1 MDIQN
6 FFYTVA
12 SISIVLV
19 GILSFILL
27 LVVILAA
34 IQLFK
39 FSRSLRRASQKG
51 EEILEK
57 IKNKANLLVF
67 FSFLKQILYNL
78 FSPEQE
84 KKKRKK

>member
-27 LVVILAA
+27 LVIILAA

-39 FSRSLRRASQKG
+39 FSKNLNRVSRRG

-57 IKNKANLLVF
+57 IKNKANFLVF
-67 FSFLKQILYNL
+67 FSFLKHLFFNL
-78 FSPEQE
+78 LNSKQE
-84 KKKRKK
+84 KKKKK

>member
-27 LVVILAA
+27 LIIILAA
-34 IQLFK
+34 VQLFK
-39 FSRSLRRASQKG
+39 FSKSLNRASQKG
-51 EEILEK
+51 EKILEK

-67 FSFLKQILYNL
+67 FSFLKHLLYNF
-78 FSPEQE
+78 FSSEQKKKE
-84 KKKRKK
+84 KKQ

>member
-12 SISIVLV
+12 SVSIVLV

-27 LVVILAA
+27 VIVILAA

-39 FSRSLRRASQKG
+39 FSRSLKQASQKG

-67 FSFLKQILYNL
+67 FSFLKQILYNF
-78 FSPEQE
+78 FSSQAE
-84 KKKRKK
+84 KKKKKK